1 MNAKIDLGKS
11 LHRHSLTGGASSIAA
26 VAAIAGYL
34 WVDLE
39 PRVKAAAKEQ
49 VEAIL
54 VAGDYAKG
62 SDVKALNRNVE
73 EAEQRIRKLERK
85 QDTNNAKAEAE
96 RKAIK
101 EKIDD
106 TNELIRDVLRMRRRG
121 N

>member
-1 MNAKIDLGKS
+1 MTKKIDLGNTVT
-11 LHRHSLTGGASSIAA
+11 RHSLTGGASSIAA

-54 VAGDYAKG
+54 VAGDYATSK
-62 SDVKALNRNVE
+62 DVKDLKDRT
-73 EAEQRIRKLERK
+73 RDLERK
-85 QDTNNAKAEAE
+85 QDRNNAKAEAE

-106 TNELIRDVLRMRRRG
+106 TNELIRDVLRMRRRTP
-121 N
+121 